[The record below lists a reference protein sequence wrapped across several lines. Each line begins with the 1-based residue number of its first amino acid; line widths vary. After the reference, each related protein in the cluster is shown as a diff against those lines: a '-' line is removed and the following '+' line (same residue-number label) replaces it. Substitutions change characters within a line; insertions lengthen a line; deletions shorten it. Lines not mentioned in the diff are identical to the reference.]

1 MKTLRAKL
9 FFNVGAILL
18 LVAILNIVLAE
29 VWIRRSVDE
38 KGGMISQYVE
48 EINTKIEQ
56 FSSFLI
62 TMRLVE
68 KGASL
73 ERVAYITASQQT
85 EPPNLW
91 KEAEQIVSYD
101 PEIAFVQ
108 VSKDKS
114 ALITPEDAPLHPFSY
129 AVQGEDVWAQV
140 EGKEG
145 VFKGKKIDSLSQ
157 GVYVLVSTEMMQPSL
172 SFQSVGMTKINY
184 QIEDS
189 VPKLFNSLLTDEM
202 QWVYKIDLI
211 EAMLAFY
218 DKEGF
223 FPLGA
228 IKIAKE
234 GQEGGCIWSSE
245 VFSEK
250 PYLHHHVNTDFKE
263 LFLLQRKGDLDV
275 VRQFSTAHNTEIS
288 LGFSLSHVLQYLA
301 ALSKRTVFIL
311 ADGVHM
317 GISPS
322 GEIFDYIQEG
332 YQVEEGTSSRIVKG
346 SEQYVPF
353 FIDFSLF
360 KVALL
365 TPKAEAFAIISFL
378 EQLGHE
384 LIINVALSLIG
395 AACISF
401 IIALILLKN
410 ISRKI
415 TQPIAQLSEAAS
427 HLGDGRYADIRLPA
441 VEHRQ
446 DEVAN
451 LTHSFAGMVEALQ
464 DRDKI
469 RGVLHK
475 VVSKEISDEILK
487 RNMDFAGEERVL
499 TLLFSD
505 IRNFTK
511 MAEGLSPRALINML
525 NLYMTRMCQIIDA
538 THGVVDKF
546 VGDEIMTLYGA
557 PLPLEGHAVFA
568 LEAAIAMIEDLTLW
582 NSERKREGLPTFTI
596 GIGIHTGL
604 VYTGNMGAE
613 NRLNYTAIGSN
624 VNLASRVCS
633 AAAPMQILVTQQTL
647 ESPGVQEK
655 FRFRAVDPIALK
667 GIEHPVT
674 LYEIIGRVS

>member
-1 MKTLRAKL
+1 M
-9 FFNVGAILL
+9 GAILL

-29 VWIRRSVDE
+29 VWIRRSVDD
-38 KGGMISQYVE
+38 KGGMISKYVE

-68 KGASL
+68 KGADL
-73 ERVAYITASQQT
+73 ERVAYISATEQT
-85 EPPNLW
+85 EPINLW
-91 KEAEQIVSYD
+91 KEAKQIVSYD

-114 ALITPEDAPLHPFSY
+114 AVITPEDAPLHPFTY
-129 AVQGEDVWAQV
+129 AIEGEDVWAKVSGNQ
-140 EGKEG
+140 EI
-145 VFKGKKIDSLSQ
+145 FKGKKADSLSE
-157 GVYVLVSTEMMQPSL
+157 GVYVLVGTETIEPSV
-172 SFQSVGMTKINY
+172 SFQAVDMPKISY
-184 QIEDS
+184 EIQDS
-189 VPKLFNSLLTDEM
+189 APKLFNSLLSDEM

-218 DKEGF
+218 DKQGV

-234 GQEGGCIWSSE
+234 GKEGGCIWSSE
-245 VFSEK
+245 VFSDK
-250 PYLHHHVNTDFKE
+250 PYLHHHVNTGFKK
-263 LFLLQRKGDLDV
+263 LFLLQRKDDVDV

-301 ALSKRTVFIL
+301 ALSKKTVFVL
-311 ADGVHM
+311 AEGIHM

-322 GEIFDYIQEG
+322 GQVFDYIQEG
-332 YQVEEGTSSRIVKG
+332 YQVEEGSSSRIVKG

-360 KVALL
+360 KVAVL
-365 TPKAEAFAIISFL
+365 TPKAEAFAIVSFL

-384 LIINVALSLIG
+384 LIVNVALSLIA

-427 HLGDGRYADIRLPA
+427 HLGDGRYADIRLPD

-487 RNMDFAGEERVL
+487 RNVDFAGEERVL

-511 MAEGLSPRALINML
+511 MSESLSPRSLINML
-525 NLYMTRMCQIIDA
+525 NLYMTRMCRIIDA

-557 PLPLEGHAVFA
+557 PLPLEGHAA
-568 LEAAIAMIEDLTLW
+568 LAIEAAMYMIEDLTLW
-582 NSERKREGLPTFTI
+582 NSERKKEGLPTFAI

-633 AAAPMQILVTQQTL
+633 AASPMQILVTQQTL

-655 FRFRAVDPIALK
+655 FRYRPIDPVALK
-667 GIEHPVT
+667 GIEHPVA